1 MVRAGG
7 GGARRAAAVPAAA
20 GNNSG
25 GARAAWEGLGSARSR
40 TGTMNEE
47 EQFVNIDLN
56 DDNICSVCKLGTD
69 KETLSFCHI
78 CFELNIEGVPKSNLL
93 HTRSLRGHK
102 DCFEKCHLIANQDCS
117 RSKLSKSTYKE
128 VKTILSKKINWIV
141 QYAQNKDLDSDSEC
155 SKNPQ
160 HHLLNFRHKSD
171 KKLLPQ
177 FDSQVP
183 KYSAKW
189 IDGST
194 GGISDYTQRI
204 LEKRENTDFGLSVLE
219 DAGAPLCHNSVLW
232 PPNHNQAQKKE
243 EMISNP
249 QANAQARHPHYSREE
264 LNLMTLGEVERLNAK
279 LQQQIQEVFEEL
291 THQVQEKDSL
301 ASELHVR
308 HVAIEQLLKNYSK
321 LPCLQVGRTGI
332 KSHLP
337 INN

>member
-1 MVRAGG
+1 M
-7 GGARRAAAVPAAA
+7 
-20 GNNSG
+20 
-25 GARAAWEGLGSARSR
+25 
-40 TGTMNEE
+40 GTMNEE

-56 DDNICSVCKLGTD
+56 DDNVCSICKLGTE
-69 KETLSFCHI
+69 KETLSFCHV

-102 DCFEKCHLIANQDCS
+102 DCFEKYHLIANQDCS
-117 RSKLSKSTYKE
+117 RSKLSKSTYEE
-128 VKTILSKKINWIV
+128 VKTILSKKISRIV

-155 SKNPQ
+155 SKNTQ
-160 HHLLNFRHKSD
+160 HHLFNFRHKPE

-194 GGISDYTQRI
+194 GGLTNCTQRI
-204 LEKRENTDFGLSVLE
+204 LEQRENTDFGLPDSDSTL
-219 DAGAPLCHNSVLW
+219 LW
-232 PPNHNQAQKKE
+232 PHSPNQEQQKE
-243 EMISNP
+243 ETISDAEINV
-249 QANAQARHPHYSREE
+249 QTHHPHYSREE
-264 LNLMTLGEVERLNAK
+264 LNSMTLGEVKQLNAK
-279 LQQQIQEVFEEL
+279 LRQQIQEVFEEL

-321 LPCLQVGRTGI
+321 LPCRQVSRIGM

>member
-1 MVRAGG
+1 
-7 GGARRAAAVPAAA
+7 
-20 GNNSG
+20 
-25 GARAAWEGLGSARSR
+25 
-40 TGTMNEE
+40 MNEE

-56 DDNICSVCKLGTD
+56 DDNVCSICKLGTE
-69 KETLSFCHI
+69 KETLSFCHV

-102 DCFEKCHLIANQDCS
+102 DCFEKYHLIANQDCS
-117 RSKLSKSTYKE
+117 RSKLSKSTYEE
-128 VKTILSKKINWIV
+128 VKTILSKKISRIV

-155 SKNPQ
+155 SKNTQ
-160 HHLLNFRHKSD
+160 HHLFNFRHKPE

-194 GGISDYTQRI
+194 GGLTNCTQRI
-204 LEKRENTDFGLSVLE
+204 LEQRENTDFGLPDSDSTL
-219 DAGAPLCHNSVLW
+219 LW
-232 PPNHNQAQKKE
+232 PHSPNQEQQKE
-243 EMISNP
+243 ETISDAEINV
-249 QANAQARHPHYSREE
+249 QTHHPHYSREE
-264 LNLMTLGEVERLNAK
+264 LNSMTLGEVKQLNAK
-279 LQQQIQEVFEEL
+279 LRQQIQEVFEEL

-321 LPCLQVGRTGI
+321 LPCRQVSRIGM